1 MTRRSPQPKKI
12 ASRTWIWFVVAFAT
26 WSIACIVA
34 IATLP
39 TWSRPWVRDA
49 LLEKLSARLEQPVE
63 LGELELDY
71 ERVVLH
77 DLVVGDPET
86 PIIRLDEVVVDL
98 EGHVLWR
105 GRIDVERVHVT
116 GGRVQ
121 GDRATLEGLARKALR
136 RRNPQAPDEERRVR
150 IVPKSLDLADVW
162 IVVDEPDDPRIR
174 HLEARVQAELELAT
188 RTAVL
193 TLGDVRVQPRRGP
206 LVTAGKIATTL
217 VVESTPDGPQLVFPL
232 RIDVD
237 DVGAPVTEAIAVAGV
252 DGWVK
257 LSDPAIT
264 EVELDLSGGFS
275 DRADDAG
282 ARLWSMAG
290 KLRRDLSA
298 GVVRLDMAEF
308 ELGRIPE
315 VLEGLP
321 VVESAQAT
329 VGGHLSVVFGGG
341 IARLEGDVSL
351 EGLNVNHPVLAKDP
365 VRGIGFDLQFAAE
378 IDPRARRLRLD
389 HAVVEREGVRLALAA
404 DIEHTEDRRH
414 RRYRVHA
421 SVPAVDCQ
429 AVLDAIPRELTPSMQ
444 GFVLDGDFEADVRFE
459 ADYSDLEAM
468 VLDGKIGMDHCKA
481 KQVPA
486 HASADRLNG
495 SFTHR
500 VTMRD
505 GRERTVSLHDGSG
518 SFTPLESIS
527 PHMVQAVLTT
537 EDGGFWRHK
546 GFLPSQFKTAMQRN
560 LAAGKVRLGASTITM
575 QMVKN
580 VLLSHERTL
589 SRKLQEFFLTWY
601 LETALSK
608 QRIMELYLNVIEFGP
623 GIYGVTRA
631 ARHYFGKHPGELS
644 PPEAAFLALMLPS
657 PVRRHASW
665 CHGAPTASMQI
676 KLQRI
681 LGIMHDRKRLSEEDY
696 LMWKDMPLQFDTTE
710 RNDEGSCLAEI
721 DRLLSAQEGQR
732 ALSGLLAG
740 GAANDSPEPAPE
752 DEDVVPTPR
761 VKWSKSN
768 DTDEPREPGDVDAPG
783 HPAMDETPPDGETW

>member
-1 MTRRSPQPKKI
+1 MTRRSPSPKTT
-12 ASRTWIWFVVAFAT
+12 SRTWLWFVVA
-26 WSIACIVA
+26 IASWAVVCVVA
-34 IATLP
+34 IAMAP
-39 TWSRPWVRDA
+39 TWAESWVRDK
-49 LLEKLSARLEQPVE
+49 LVDKLSTRLEQPVE
-63 LGELELDY
+63 IGEIELDY
-71 ERVVLH
+71 EHAVLRE
-77 DLVVGDPET
+77 LVIGDPEA
-86 PIIRLDEVVVDL
+86 PIVRLDEVVVDL

-105 GRIDVERVHVT
+105 ARVDVARVHVE

-136 RRNPQAPDEERRVR
+136 PRRAEPPASDRRIRVMPR
-150 IVPKSLDLADVW
+150 SLELSDVW
-162 IVVDEPDDPRIR
+162 VVVDEPDDPRVS
-174 HLEARVQAELELAT
+174 HVEARVRAEIDPKAL
-188 RTAVL
+188 TASVAL
-193 TLGDVRVQPRRGP
+193 HDVRVQPRRGP
-206 LVTAGKIATTL
+206 IVTAGKVASTL
-217 VVESTPDGPQLVFPL
+217 VVERGPDGPQLVFPL
-232 RIDVD
+232 RIEVD

-252 DGWVK
+252 DGWVR
-257 LSDPAIT
+257 LSDPAVT
-264 EVELDLSGGFS
+264 EIELDLAGGFS

-290 KLRRDLSA
+290 KVRRDLSA

-308 ELGRIPE
+308 ELGKIPE
-315 VLEGLP
+315 VLGRLP
-321 VVESAQAT
+321 VVDSAQAK

-378 IDPRARRLRLD
+378 VDPRARRLRLD
-389 HAVVEREGVRLALAA
+389 HAVVHREGVRLALEA
-404 DIEHTEDRRH
+404 DIAHTEDRRH

-421 SVPAVDCQ
+421 SVPPVDCQ
-429 AVLDAIPRELTPSMQ
+429 AVLDAIPAELTPSLQ
-444 GFVLDGDFEADVRFE
+444 GFELDGEFQADVRFE
-459 ADYSDLEAM
+459 ADYADLEAM
-468 VLDGKIGMDHCKA
+468 VLDGKVGIDACA
-481 KQVPA
+481 VRQVPV
-486 HASADRLNG
+486 HASAERLAG

-505 GRERTVSLHDGSG
+505 GRERTVSLHAYSG

-527 PHMVQAVLTT
+527 PYMVQAVLTT

-580 VLLSHERTL
+580 VLLSHERTI
-589 SRKLQEFFLTWY
+589 SRKLQELFLTWY

-623 GIYGVTRA
+623 GVYGVTRA
-631 ARHYFGKHPGELS
+631 ARHYFGKDPSELT
-644 PPEAAFLALMLPS
+644 PPEAAYLALMLPS

-665 CHGAPTASMQI
+665 CHGALTASMQV
-676 KLQRI
+676 KVSRI
-681 LGIMHDRKRLSEEDY
+681 LGIMHERNRLSEEDY
-696 LMWKDMPLQFDTTE
+696 LLWKDVPLQFDSSE
-710 RNDEGSCLAEI
+710 RSDVGSCLGEI

-740 GAANDSPEPAPE
+740 AAANDGPEAAADD
-752 DEDVVPTPR
+752 DEVPPPR
-761 VKWSKSN
+761 MRWSKSK
-768 DTDEPREPGDVDAPG
+768 DEGGDDPAEADARG
-783 HPAMDETPPDGETW
+783 RPAMDEPDGETW